1 MGCLEPQCSLH
12 VPSASLPYSSPGSGA
27 LRCTFSTFM
36 GKMGGQG
43 FQKGAGTPCQSGELG
58 EHCPGPGAPLPPT
71 HGGGS
76 YGGVGISSLS
86 VSLGTAWGLIRGGGR
101 TPPTGVVL
109 PSPCCSHDLG
119 PTFQV
124 QLGPVILPS
133 CPKELPCPADPI
145 SALKGRGKPGRQV
158 FTEWRGHVGFAHALA
173 SRGQQA
179 APIKGGM
186 RSLSGLWVERG
197 RTVEPGPGLR
207 STFAEA
213 AGQTI

>member
-1 MGCLEPQCSLH
+1 MWGGWEGG
-12 VPSASLPYSSPGSGA
+12 ASRKGRVLPVSH
-27 LRCTFSTFM
+27 
-36 GKMGGQG
+36 
-43 FQKGAGTPCQSGELG
+43 GELG

-76 YGGVGISSLS
+76 HGGVGIPSLS
-86 VSLGTAWGLIRGGGR
+86 VSLGTPWGLICGGR
-101 TPPTGVVL
+101 QTPPTGVVL
-109 PSPCCSHDLG
+109 PSPRCSHDLG

-158 FTEWRGHVGFAHALA
+158 FTGWRGHVGFAHVLA
-173 SRGQQA
+173 SWGQQA

-186 RSLSGLWVERG
+186 RISQRPVAGGRDDSGARAS
-197 RTVEPGPGLR
+197 LR

-213 AGQTI
+213 AGLTVQCQACRASACVHLAQVEMTPGLLMAAQWSV